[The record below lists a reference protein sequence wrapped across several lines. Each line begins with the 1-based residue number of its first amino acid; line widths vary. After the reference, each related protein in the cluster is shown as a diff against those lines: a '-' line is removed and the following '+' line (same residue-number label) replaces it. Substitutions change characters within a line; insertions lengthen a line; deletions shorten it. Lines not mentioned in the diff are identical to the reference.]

1 MFDLSFIETDDV
13 YGNFLGIQFQVVNGQ
28 IQFCT
33 GLEMIRQQIRNLL
46 YTWVNQ
52 WFLDVTF
59 GIDYGSQLGQKQ
71 KNLIVLE
78 ITSKVSQINEV
89 SKVINCTPS
98 MSNGIMTIELSV
110 LIKNEVLQFRISPN
124 VQ

>member
-1 MFDLSFIETDDV
+1 MFDLSLKETTDF
-13 YGNFLGIQFQVVNGQ
+13 YGNFLGIQFEVVNGQ

-59 GIDYGSQLGQKQ
+59 GIDYASQLGRQRQ
-71 KNLIVLE
+71 ELITLE
-78 ITSKVSQINEV
+78 IISKVAQINEV
-89 SKVINCTPS
+89 SKILNCQATVVD
-98 MSNGIMTIELSV
+98 GIMIIELSV
-110 LIKNEVLQFRISPN
+110 LVKNEVLQFKVSPN